1 MPAAVFLQYYLYIP
15 QSGSVVAPRIF
26 HFLAELG
33 TACHHGAEQVAL
45 MMPWTLGLI
54 GSVMSVIGRGDDPL
68 EPKVLS
74 HAGERVGERLGRHRV
89 LSRPTRQE
97 GETLGIS
104 MHVQRDRAVE
114 PEQQRRGPEH
124 GGVRPLALGF
134 DAEVRAD
141 FLVRGLHGSTAVE
154 AVEDVT
160 SVGLRIR
167 AQDGLRLTP
176 PVRVAHESL
185 AGHSRRYARRTF
197 GCFAH
202 RVGTI
207 GLPLWCHNAIPWAY
221 SIQPALRYNVWLG
234 CTTRCQRV
242 TRSVMRVDSSGWRLL
257 LQRAQP
263 GLSPWQGGGSNS
275 CASLYVSAVALPVR
289 SDQFLL

>member
-1 MPAAVFLQYYLYIP
+1 MVKNTKMPAAVFLQYYLYIP

-167 AQDGLRLTP
+167 AQDGLVVTSVPKVPIWKACEINALHCIWHIN
-176 PVRVAHESL
+176 ALISL
-185 AGHSRRYARRTF
+185 E
-197 GCFAH
+197 
-202 RVGTI
+202 
-207 GLPLWCHNAIPWAY
+207 
-221 SIQPALRYNVWLG
+221 IQLFVS
-234 CTTRCQRV
+234 
-242 TRSVMRVDSSGWRLL
+242 TRSFWT
-257 LQRAQP
+257 AK
-263 GLSPWQGGGSNS
+263 NAS
-275 CASLYVSAVALPVR
+275 CSKLDRHSFRHLVA
-289 SDQFLL
+289 